1 MDGRPPRKRVIGHS
15 KMEGTLITPTD
26 SKKRN
31 GLERFSERIVLV
43 SGLGVLVIALLVS
56 YDVLLRFFFNEP
68 QLFVD
73 DLTSFLLV
81 PIIFLGAGPTF
92 YRGGHIRVDLL
103 TNHLRPKAQRALR
116 VITLFIGL
124 ALLML
129 IVYETL
135 VSTWS
140 AFETGRVSAVMNY
153 PLWVAMIFIPLGLA
167 IMAFF
172 LFVGLMIEIQAKGG
186 HRAESPQD
194 VSREISH

>member
-1 MDGRPPRKRVIGHS
+1 LFCQGGEETAIRQPGSHKPR
-15 KMEGTLITPTD
+15 
-26 SKKRN
+26 
-31 GLERFSERIVLV
+31 GLERFSEGIVLV

-73 DLTSFLLV
+73 DVTSFLLV
-81 PIIFLGAGPTF
+81 PIIFLGTGPTF

-103 TNHLRPKAQRALR
+103 TNQLGAKAQHFLR

-124 ALLML
+124 ALLTL
-129 IVYETL
+129 TAYETL
-135 VSTWS
+135 VSTWV

-172 LFVGLMIEIQAKGG
+172 MFVGLVKEIRAKGD
-186 HRAESPQD
+186 HRPEGPGD